1 MKKLIIGAIGLT
13 ALTVTAAAATANR
26 SCGYNDDGTFNL
38 GNGQVAA
45 MGSWK
50 DARICAMGGLLPDVV
65 ANRLGRMGGEEI
77 QMEANFLRSH
87 NKKVKEE
94 RKKREVEVHPLH
106 NIK

>member
-50 DARICAMGGLLPDVV
+50 DARICAMGG
-65 ANRLGRMGGEEI
+65 EEI
-77 QMEANFLRSH
+77 QMDANFLRSH